1 MGISAI
7 VAVAMKHVTLDK
19 VATFAMQYGPDIFRK
34 LTERLQTRPQ
44 QAGAGQSTVAELN
57 ERLREIGEVLLK
69 QEEIIE
75 QQNGAIELLKENCK
89 TLQARLAIAL
99 TLAAGASVLA
109 LALLLVLLFK

>member
-34 LTERLQTRPQ
+34 LTERLQTPSQ
-44 QAGAGQSTVAELN
+44 PEASAQSTATELS
-57 ERLREIGEVLLK
+57 ERLREFGEVLLK

-89 TLQARLAIAL
+89 TLQARLTICLILAAAASLL
-99 TLAAGASVLA
+99 TLG
-109 LALLLVLLFK
+109 LLVVLLFK